1 MKIEK
6 SMENKIRIIAL
17 DLDGTT
23 LRKDSSLSPGNR
35 DAIERA
41 IAKGVIVCV
50 STGRAFSAVPE
61 DLLKIK
67 GLRYVISSNGAHITD
82 LATGQYIYSSF
93 VDPEAVDRAIEIAR
107 KNDLTL
113 EAFYHDKAYI
123 DEDLFKD
130 IRDKGCQYRN
140 REYVMKTR
148 EPLSDILGF
157 MKEHRDSIENIN
169 FFFPTVEEREKWQ
182 PVIES
187 IPNSTVLS
195 SLPNNVEV
203 GGKNTNKSMALKFL
217 MEGLG
222 LEYSHLMCAGD
233 APNDI
238 PMIRDAGIG
247 VAMGNAW
254 DQVKEAAD
262 YITDTNV
269 NDGVARAIEK
279 FVL

>member
-6 SMENKIRIIAL
+6 SMENEIRIIAL

-35 DAIERA
+35 DATEKACKRSY
-41 IAKGVIVCV
+41 CV
-50 STGRAFSAVPE
+50 RVHREGLLRAVPE
-61 DLLKIK
+61 NLLKIK
-67 GLRYVISSNGAHITD
+67 GLRYVISSNGSHITD

-169 FFFPTVEEREKWQ
+169 FFFPTVEERRK
-182 PVIES
+182 VAACYRI
-187 IPNSTVLS
+187 NSKFNS
-195 SLPNNVEV
+195 
-203 GGKNTNKSMALKFL
+203 ALF
-217 MEGLG
+217 
-222 LEYSHLMCAGD
+222 SA
-233 APNDI
+233 
-238 PMIRDAGIG
+238 
-247 VAMGNAW
+247 
-254 DQVKEAAD
+254 
-262 YITDTNV
+262 
-269 NDGVARAIEK
+269 
-279 FVL
+279 

>member
-1 MKIEK
+1 
-6 SMENKIRIIAL
+6 
-17 DLDGTT
+17 
-23 LRKDSSLSPGNR
+23 
-35 DAIERA
+35 
-41 IAKGVIVCV
+41 
-50 STGRAFSAVPE
+50 
-61 DLLKIK
+61 
-67 GLRYVISSNGAHITD
+67 
-82 LATGQYIYSSF
+82 
-93 VDPEAVDRAIEIAR
+93 
-107 KNDLTL
+107 
-113 EAFYHDKAYI
+113 
-123 DEDLFKD
+123 
-130 IRDKGCQYRN
+130 
-140 REYVMKTR
+140 MKTR